1 MYFKKF
7 LYHRKCIHFKEF
19 NLCKQQTVSE
29 GELPVFLYITGQKGK
44 NKSLLPGQQ
53 KAKFKK
59 GENIMNV
66 PKKFISD
73 TYEEL
78 FTDEAEFQRSYTEME
93 DCGHWENHCTGDTS
107 LQFCSGPM
115 FLGEVTNS
123 SRVGIDPEAIYDAL
137 NPSGSK
143 LFLGTVTGTVPMRV
157 QAISQLISTAL
168 ALRDEKQG
176 QDELDDP
183 VLFERLYEAAAN
195 GKFRANRTNQFWI
208 CGDKVTA
215 VGSSDYEIMPI
226 DDVFF
231 EVLQTLRQKFTDL
244 KFVSGYNS
252 FVYTRG
258 TYEILGTERD
268 TLLDAYKDMIAR
280 NPHKVREIKNI
291 QLLITIMTSNAK
303 SSAAIVSGIIMTDR
317 GVRIPVGTSIRIDH
331 KRRSG
336 SKDNIE
342 LLLDRIPELYAK
354 FCDPK
359 SKFAEMTACK
369 IYHPKDCLINLAKKA
384 QLPLRLVGACASNLE
399 AYLAGDPV
407 CTMMDVYLSL
417 CEMTGIALAKGSSSR
432 EIDQLEEGIARIL
445 GYNWSEQD
453 YETTK

>member
-1 MYFKKF
+1 M
-7 LYHRKCIHFKEF
+7 
-19 NLCKQQTVSE
+19 S
-29 GELPVFLYITGQKGK
+29 
-44 NKSLLPGQQ
+44 
-53 KAKFKK
+53 
-59 GENIMNV
+59 V
-66 PKKFISD
+66 PKKFIAD

-78 FTDEAEFQRSYTEME
+78 FTDEASFQKSYTEME
-93 DCGHWENHCTGDTS
+93 ACGKWENHCTGDTS
-107 LQFCSGPM
+107 LQFCGGPM

-123 SRVGIDPEAIYDAL
+123 SRVGLDPEAIYDTL

-176 QDELDDP
+176 QDEVDDP
-183 VLFERLYEAAAN
+183 AFFQRIYEAASN
-195 GKFRANRTNQFWI
+195 GKFRSNRTNQFWV

-231 EVLQTLRQKFTDL
+231 EVLQALRQKFPTL
-244 KFVSGYNS
+244 EFVSGYNS

-258 TYEILGTERD
+258 TYEIKGAERD
-268 TLLDAYKDMIAR
+268 TLVDAYKEMIDHC
-280 NPHKVREIKNI
+280 PLKVREIKNI
-291 QLLITIMTSNAK
+291 RFLVTIMTSNAK

-317 GVRIPVGTSIRIDH
+317 GTRIPIGTSVRIDH

-336 SKDNIE
+336 TKDNIE
-342 LLLDRIPELYAK
+342 LLVDRIPELYAK

-359 SKFAEMTACK
+359 SKFAEMTATK

-417 CEMTGIALAKGSSSR
+417 CEMTGIALGKGSSAR
-432 EIDQLEEGIARIL
+432 EVDQLEEGIARIL
-445 GYNWSEQD
+445 TYNWSELD
-453 YETTK
+453 YETT